1 MSDKIEPLAKNIYC
15 LRSGNSAHTQAI
27 ARYVRYFLNAHTI
40 EKGELPSVLTA
51 ATMVKN
57 MIYTNKKFLEAAV
70 IVGGFDPVKGGQ
82 IYQVPLGG
90 FLINENLAIGGSG
103 SGYISSYCDMHYKP
117 NMTQDQCREFLV
129 SAVSLAM
136 YRDSSSGGVVRI
148 LNITKDG
155 ASREYFSHNQLPIK

>member
-1 MSDKIEPLAKNIYC
+1 
-15 LRSGNSAHTQAI
+15 
-27 ARYVRYFLNAHTI
+27 
-40 EKGELPSVLTA
+40 
-51 ATMVKN
+51 MVKN

-82 IYQVPLGG
+82 IYQVPLGE

-103 SGYISSYCDMHYKP
+103 SGYISSYCDMNYKP
-117 NMTQDQCREFLV
+117 NMTQEQCREFLV